1 MSGYEPK
8 IIIREE
14 QYQQY
19 LLDLHRTLGY
29 LAENRDPPNPF
40 RSLLEEGDN
49 LKIIVNDTN
58 DLHHCIKEFEQ
69 KILDGDLQYVII
81 GDPHTYGYGMEILD
95 KMTQDVSLPIN
106 WSKDKHWII
115 IEINIDNK
123 KLVIENNKLKIE

>member
-1 MSGYEPK
+1 MDYQPK

-14 QYQQY
+14 QYQEY

-58 DLHHCIKEFEQ
+58 DLRHCIKEFEQ
-69 KILDGDLQYVII
+69 KILDGDLEHVII
-81 GDPHTYGYGMEILD
+81 GDPHTFGYGFDLIE
-95 KMTQDVSLPIN
+95 KMIEDVELPIS
-106 WSKDKHWII
+106 WSKDKRWII
-115 IEINIDNK
+115 VMINIDNK
-123 KLVIENNKLKIE
+123 NLVIEQSRIRVE

>member
-1 MSGYEPK
+1 MSDYEPK

-14 QYQQY
+14 QYQEY
-19 LLDLHRTLGY
+19 LLNLHRTLGN

-69 KILDGDLQYVII
+69 KILDGDLEYVII
-81 GDPHTYGYGMEILD
+81 GDPHTYGYGFQLLD
-95 KMTQDVSLPIN
+95 KMVENLDLPIR
-106 WSKDKHWII
+106 WRKDKQWII
-115 IEINIDNK
+115 VEINIDNK
-123 KLVIENNKLKIE
+123 QLVIENNKLKIE